1 MSMTGPGCP
10 ACDYS
15 GRTTLDGATPATTFD
30 AIPCGA
36 CSPWSHGDDFPNA
49 ELRAKAAAIVASRDA
64 TPFAM
69 REWAR
74 RLTDYAAEVDA
85 DRAPAVATL
94 CATAQARCSS

>member
-15 GRTTLDGATPATTFD
+15 GRTTLDGAVPATTFD

-36 CSPWSHGDDFPNA
+36 CSPWSHGDDFPGA
-49 ELRAKAAAIVASRDA
+49 ELRAKAAGILRDGDPDIRMIA
-64 TPFAM
+64 
-69 REWAR
+69 WAR

-85 DRAPAVATL
+85 DRAHAAATL
-94 CATAQARCSS
+94 CATAQARCSP